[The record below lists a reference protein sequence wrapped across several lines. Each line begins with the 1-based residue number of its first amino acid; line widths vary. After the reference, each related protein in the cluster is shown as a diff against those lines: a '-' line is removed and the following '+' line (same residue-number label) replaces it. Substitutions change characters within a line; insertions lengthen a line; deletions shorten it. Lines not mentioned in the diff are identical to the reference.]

1 VAANANDNDS
11 HLDPVLIPSPDALD
25 IRLVYHFPL
34 HRHPEPDTMA
44 IKDVDAWL
52 DEYGESHQNPVNKA
66 IHWVCVPLIALSLVG
81 VLWDLPVPQAFG
93 EISPAMN
100 WGMLFLMA
108 AIVYYFILSP
118 ALALGMVLVTAG
130 FVLALWWLDSF
141 SMPLWQISVA
151 IFVAAWIGQFIGHAV
166 EGKRP
171 SFFQD
176 LQFLMIGPLW
186 LLSFIYRRLGIR
198 F

>member
-1 VAANANDNDS
+1 
-11 HLDPVLIPSPDALD
+11 
-25 IRLVYHFPL
+25 
-34 HRHPEPDTMA
+34 
-44 IKDVDAWL
+44 
-52 DEYGESHQNPVNKA
+52 
-66 IHWVCVPLIALSLVG
+66 
-81 VLWDLPVPQAFG
+81 VPQAFG

>member
-1 VAANANDNDS
+1 MVVKSVDS
-11 HLDPVLIPSPDALD
+11 
-25 IRLVYHFPL
+25 
-34 HRHPEPDTMA
+34 
-44 IKDVDAWL
+44 WL
-52 DEYGESHQNPVNKA
+52 EEYGESHQNPVNKA

-81 VLWDLPVPQAFG
+81 VLWDLPVPRAFV
-93 EISPAMN
+93 EISPVMN

-108 AIVYYFILSP
+108 SIVYYFILSP
-118 ALALGMVLVTAG
+118 RLALGMVIVIAG
-130 FVLALWWLDSF
+130 FVLALWWLDTL

-151 IFVAAWIGQFIGHAV
+151 IFVAAWIGQFVGHAI
-166 EGKRP
+166 EGQKP
-171 SFFQD
+171 SFFKD